1 MNFMAPLRNLKNAPI
16 LSQNR
21 CLSALCIATALVAS
35 GCTSSAS
42 NRSGF
47 FSAYKVDIPQG
58 NYLTKEMLAQV
69 KEGMSAQQVKF
80 ALGAPLL
87 MPVFSADRWDYVFRY
102 QHANGT
108 SDLRRVV
115 IRFKDTKVNSIES
128 DELPAREDGT
138 DKALP
143 QGKSRVKAGA

>member
-1 MNFMAPLRNLKNAPI
+1 
-16 LSQNR
+16 
-21 CLSALCIATALVAS
+21 
-35 GCTSSAS
+35 
-42 NRSGF
+42 
-47 FSAYKVDIPQG
+47 
-58 NYLTKEMLAQV
+58 
-69 KEGMSAQQVKF
+69 
-80 ALGAPLL
+80 